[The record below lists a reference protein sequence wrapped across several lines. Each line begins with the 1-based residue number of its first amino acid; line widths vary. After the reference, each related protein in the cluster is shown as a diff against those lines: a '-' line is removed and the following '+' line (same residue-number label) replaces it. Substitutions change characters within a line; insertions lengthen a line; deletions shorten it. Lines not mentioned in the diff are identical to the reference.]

1 MWDSVRA
8 AVVSWGQWEP
18 HALASG
24 VFTPACPPQPVNKD
38 PDHPSAGASQ
48 VYHGFHGGWRWE
60 TLWLAWQE
68 TGILGLPEM
77 GPSSL

>member
-1 MWDSVRA
+1 MRKMRERVA
-8 AVVSWGQWEP
+8 
-18 HALASG
+18 
-24 VFTPACPPQPVNKD
+24 PACPPQPVNKD